1 MNTIDEIK
9 AFIEKYDVAVVGYF
23 TANTTEEAVAFTA
36 AAAGSSEHVQFAMCT
51 CSDTTKGMETEANT
65 VILYK
70 KVNHF
75 LPYFYVCLQLTGI
88 VNTFVFLSLN
98 KQLMLFVSTNNI
110 LFISCHS
117 NLIKGLVGT
126 FLDHN

>member
-1 MNTIDEIK
+1 MFSGGRTANDIVNWVKRNSGPAVAEMNTIDEIK

-75 LPYFYVCLQLTGI
+75 LPHFCVCL
-88 VNTFVFLSLN
+88 
-98 KQLMLFVSTNNI
+98 
-110 LFISCHS
+110 
-117 NLIKGLVGT
+117 
-126 FLDHN
+126 

>member
-1 MNTIDEIK
+1 MFSGGRTANDIVNWVKRNSGPAVAEMNTIDEIK

-75 LPYFYVCLQLTGI
+75 LPYFYVCL
-88 VNTFVFLSLN
+88 
-98 KQLMLFVSTNNI
+98 
-110 LFISCHS
+110 
-117 NLIKGLVGT
+117 
-126 FLDHN
+126 